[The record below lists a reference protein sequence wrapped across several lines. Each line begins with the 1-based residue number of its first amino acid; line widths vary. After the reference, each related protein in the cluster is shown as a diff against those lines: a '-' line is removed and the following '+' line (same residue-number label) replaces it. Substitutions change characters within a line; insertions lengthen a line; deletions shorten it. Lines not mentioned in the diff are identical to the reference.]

1 MWDRDL
7 VPRRVPPLELGAGE
21 TVSMQSVPARNL
33 SIPLLK
39 KSFNLFLP
47 TVDFRFSVS
56 GFTRIYRV
64 VALESRI
71 NGTR

>member
-39 KSFNLFLP
+39 KKL
-47 TVDFRFSVS
+47 
-56 GFTRIYRV
+56 
-64 VALESRI
+64 
-71 NGTR
+71 